1 MLTQKEFEAMLQR
14 DLNRA
19 KLNQKTF
26 AHEFVLR
33 GEQLSNVTITH
44 WKQQGYI
51 PGSRLPMALDILG
64 KDSELARVP
73 MAIWHAL
80 WANSKAKE
88 KEKEFVLTSSPLAA
102 LGPAP
107 VREGERMQALRS
119 LVPSLAARVQR
130 HMPSEF
136 WGNFNPPLEDRD
148 RRHIPTYSR
157 NGQVVQLVQV
167 RPGTVSRTLL
177 MAAIFKLAVIKA
189 VFTYEAV
196 RSHLVLVVLGE
207 PIHPEDA
214 SMDSRMR
221 ARLFSTEQRDDM
233 IAEYAYDAQA
243 LNVQLRVVDSPEEA
257 AIFLLDWATKTI
269 SEPLDE
275 DGVEE
280 LDPDEEF

>member
-1 MLTQKEFEAMLQR
+1 MLTQTQFEAMLQR
-14 DLNRA
+14 DLRRA

-51 PGSRLPMALDILG
+51 PGARLSMALDILG
-64 KDSELARVP
+64 KDSELAKVP
-73 MAIWHAL
+73 MSVWHEL

-88 KEKEFVLTSSPLAA
+88 KEF
-102 LGPAP
+102 
-107 VREGERMQALRS
+107 
-119 LVPSLAARVQR
+119 VPSGHSFTQDIAPIREVERQQAMRTLMPNLASTVQR
-130 HMPSEF
+130 YMPTEF
-136 WGNFNPPLEDRD
+136 WANFNPPMEDRD

-177 MAAIFKLAVIKA
+177 MNAVFKLAVIKA

-207 PIHPEDA
+207 PLRAEVT
-214 SMDSRMR
+214 STDSRMDD
-221 ARLFSTEQRDDM
+221 RLYSTELRDDM

-243 LNVQLRVVDSPEEA
+243 LNVQMRVVNSPEEA
-257 AIFLLDWATKTI
+257 AHFLLDWGTKTI

-280 LDPDEEF
+280 LDPDEDF